1 MNATCG
7 YLGTSRELVLGGGM
21 RRQRE
26 FMCEF
31 FAANELG
38 VFAAL
43 VGQVAAQ
50 TGVVSVRS

>member
-1 MNATCG
+1 
-7 YLGTSRELVLGGGM
+7 
-21 RRQRE
+21 
-26 FMCEF
+26 MCEF
-31 FAANELG
+31 FAATAANKLG

>member
-1 MNATCG
+1 
-7 YLGTSRELVLGGGM
+7 M
-21 RRQRE
+21 RRQGE